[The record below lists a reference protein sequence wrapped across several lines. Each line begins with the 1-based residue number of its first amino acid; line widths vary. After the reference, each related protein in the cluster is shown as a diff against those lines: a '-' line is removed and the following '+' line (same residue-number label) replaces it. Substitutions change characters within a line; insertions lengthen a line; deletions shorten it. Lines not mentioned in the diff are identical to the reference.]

1 MNKKKNRISENFT
14 KSEELIHSASE
25 KLAIPFDSSLRKTD
39 LKVLKHFYMHP
50 WFTFDLDVR
59 SKGSRDANYDE
70 IMDFLLGAHWDDA
83 FSSSS

>member
-1 MNKKKNRISENFT
+1 MNKKKKNRISENFT

-50 WFTFDLDVR
+50 
-59 SKGSRDANYDE
+59 
-70 IMDFLLGAHWDDA
+70 
-83 FSSSS
+83 